1 MELKK
6 PAMAGTMESSD
17 VQITLRPNPGQGIVV
32 QLQSDVKVTFGD
44 AIEETVRAVLAEF
57 DVRDALV
64 DVKDKGRWTLSSVPG
79 CSVRSAGPPKFS
91 MTGER
96 GIPMAKGELMRTSMY
111 AGGTSPVKMI
121 QAGFYNEDCLV
132 YDLEDSVSAGEKD
145 AARFLVYNAV
155 KYQRPKDKY
164 ILIRVNGIYSKEL
177 DEDLEA
183 AVRAQPD
190 AIRIPKVEYDSEV
203 VKIDEKITA
212 IEKKACL
219 PVGGIQ
225 LWCNIE
231 SYLGVLNAQEI
242 ATASPRVA
250 AMALGAEDF
259 TASMSAQ
266 RTKPGW
272 EIFYARNAILMAC
285 RAACISAQD
294 AVFSD
299 INDNEGLE
307 KDLEMTRALGFDG
320 KTCVHPRQID
330 KVNAC
335 FTPSQKEIRNA
346 QRVLEAL
353 EEAAR
358 NHTGVCTL
366 DGGMVDKPMELR
378 ARTTLA
384 KAEAAG
390 IKFGGVVR

>member
-1 MELKK
+1 
-6 PAMAGTMESSD
+6 MA
-17 VQITLRPNPGQGIVV
+17 
-32 QLQSDVKVTFGD
+32 
-44 AIEETVRAVLAEF
+44 ET
-57 DVRDALV
+57 
-64 DVKDKGRWTLSSVPG
+64 
-79 CSVRSAGPPKFS
+79 
-91 MTGER
+91 
-96 GIPMAKGELMRTSMY
+96 ELMRTSLY
-111 AGGTSPVKMI
+111 AGGTSPVKII

-145 AARFLVYNAV
+145 AARFLVCNAI

-164 ILIRVNGIYSKEL
+164 IVVRVNGIYSREL

-183 AVRAQPD
+183 VVRAQPD
-190 AIRIPKVEYDSEV
+190 AIRIPKVEYASEV
-203 VKIDEKITA
+203 AGIDQKITE
-212 IEKKACL
+212 IERKAGL
-219 PVGGIQ
+219 PLGKIKI
-225 LWCNIE
+225 WCNIE
-231 SYLGVLNAQEI
+231 SYLGVLNAREI
-242 ATASPRVA
+242 AKASPRVA

-285 RAACISAQD
+285 REAGISAQD

-299 INDNEGLE
+299 INDQEGLE
-307 KDLEMTRALGFDG
+307 RDLEMTRTLGFDG

-330 KVNAC
+330 AANAC
-335 FTPSQKEIRNA
+335 FTPSLKEVRYA
-346 QRVLEAL
+346 QRVLAAL

-384 KAEAAG
+384 KARAAG
-390 IKFGGVVR
+390 IIKTGGEGV

>member
-1 MELKK
+1 
-6 PAMAGTMESSD
+6 MA
-17 VQITLRPNPGQGIVV
+17 
-32 QLQSDVKVTFGD
+32 
-44 AIEETVRAVLAEF
+44 ET
-57 DVRDALV
+57 
-64 DVKDKGRWTLSSVPG
+64 
-79 CSVRSAGPPKFS
+79 
-91 MTGER
+91 
-96 GIPMAKGELMRTSMY
+96 ELMRTSLY
-111 AGGTSPVKMI
+111 AGGTSPVKII

-145 AARFLVYNAV
+145 AARFLVCNAI

-164 ILIRVNGIYSKEL
+164 IVVRVNGIYSQEL

-183 AVRAQPD
+183 VVRAQPD
-190 AIRIPKVEYDSEV
+190 AIRIPKVEYASEV
-203 VKIDEKITA
+203 VGIDQKITA
-212 IEKKACL
+212 IEVKAGL
-219 PVGGIQ
+219 PQGKIK

-231 SYLGVLNAQEI
+231 SYLGVLNAREI
-242 ATASPRVA
+242 AKASPRVA

-285 RAACISAQD
+285 REAGISAQD

-299 INDNEGLE
+299 INDQEGLE
-307 KDLEMTRALGFDG
+307 RDLEMTRTLGFDG

-330 KVNAC
+330 AVNAC
-335 FTPSQKEIRNA
+335 FTPSLKEVRYA
-346 QRVLEAL
+346 QRVLAAM

-384 KAEAAG
+384 KARAAG
-390 IKFGGVVR
+390 IIKTGGEGV

>member
-1 MELKK
+1 
-6 PAMAGTMESSD
+6 MAN
-17 VQITLRPNPGQGIVV
+17 PN
-32 QLQSDVKVTFGD
+32 
-44 AIEETVRAVLAEF
+44 
-57 DVRDALV
+57 
-64 DVKDKGRWTLSSVPG
+64 
-79 CSVRSAGPPKFS
+79 
-91 MTGER
+91 
-96 GIPMAKGELMRTSMY
+96 LMRTSLY

-132 YDLEDSVSAGEKD
+132 YDLEDSVSADEKD

-155 KYQRPKDKY
+155 KYQRPQGKY
-164 ILIRVNGIYSKEL
+164 ILIRVNGIYSEYL

-190 AIRIPKVEYDSEV
+190 AIRIPKVEYASEV
-203 VKIDEKITA
+203 EKIDAKITA
-212 IEKKACL
+212 IEEKAGL
-219 PVGGIQ
+219 PVGKIQ

-231 SYLGVLNAQEI
+231 SYQGVLNAREI
-242 ATASPRVA
+242 AKASPRVA

-285 RAACISAQD
+285 REAGISAQD

-299 INDNEGLE
+299 INDQDGLHR
-307 KDLEMTRALGFDG
+307 DLEMTRTLGFDG

-330 KVNAC
+330 EVNAC
-335 FTPSQKEIRNA
+335 FTPSPKEIRNA

-353 EEAAR
+353 EEAAQR
-358 NHTGVCTL
+358 HTGVCTL

-378 ARTTLA
+378 ARSTLA
-384 KAEAAG
+384 KAQAAG
-390 IKFGGVVR
+390 IKIGREF

>member
-1 MELKK
+1 MK
-6 PAMAGTMESSD
+6 
-17 VQITLRPNPGQGIVV
+17 I
-32 QLQSDVKVTFGD
+32 
-44 AIEETVRAVLAEF
+44 
-57 DVRDALV
+57 
-64 DVKDKGRWTLSSVPG
+64 
-79 CSVRSAGPPKFS
+79 
-91 MTGER
+91 
-96 GIPMAKGELMRTSMY
+96 
-111 AGGTSPVKMI
+111 I

-145 AARFLVYNAV
+145 AARFLVCNAI

-164 ILIRVNGIYSKEL
+164 IVVRVNGIYSREL

-183 AVRAQPD
+183 VVRAQPD
-190 AIRIPKVEYDSEV
+190 AIRIPKVEYASEV
-203 VKIDEKITA
+203 AGIDQKITK
-212 IEKKACL
+212 IERKAGL
-219 PVGGIQ
+219 PLGKIKI
-225 LWCNIE
+225 WCNIE
-231 SYLGVLNAQEI
+231 SYLGVLNAREI
-242 ATASPRVA
+242 AKASPRVA

-285 RAACISAQD
+285 REAGISAQD

-299 INDNEGLE
+299 INDQEGLE
-307 KDLEMTRALGFDG
+307 RDLEMTRTLGFDG

-330 KVNAC
+330 AVNAC
-335 FTPSQKEIRNA
+335 FTPSLKEVRYA
-346 QRVLEAL
+346 QRVLAAL

-384 KAEAAG
+384 KARAAG
-390 IKFGGVVR
+390 IIKTGGEGV

>member
-1 MELKK
+1 
-6 PAMAGTMESSD
+6 MA
-17 VQITLRPNPGQGIVV
+17 
-32 QLQSDVKVTFGD
+32 
-44 AIEETVRAVLAEF
+44 ET
-57 DVRDALV
+57 
-64 DVKDKGRWTLSSVPG
+64 
-79 CSVRSAGPPKFS
+79 
-91 MTGER
+91 
-96 GIPMAKGELMRTSMY
+96 ELMRTSLY
-111 AGGTSPVKMI
+111 AGGTSPVKII

-145 AARFLVYNAV
+145 AARFLVCNAI

-164 ILIRVNGIYSKEL
+164 IVVRVNGIYSREL

-183 AVRAQPD
+183 VVRAQPD
-190 AIRIPKVEYDSEV
+190 AIRIPKVEYASEV
-203 VKIDEKITA
+203 AGIDQKITK
-212 IEKKACL
+212 IERKAGL
-219 PVGGIQ
+219 PQGKIKI
-225 LWCNIE
+225 WCNIE
-231 SYLGVLNAQEI
+231 SYLGVLNAREI
-242 ATASPRVA
+242 AKASPRVA

-285 RAACISAQD
+285 REAGISAQD

-299 INDNEGLE
+299 INDQEGLE
-307 KDLEMTRALGFDG
+307 RDLEMTRTLGFDG

-330 KVNAC
+330 AVNAC
-335 FTPSQKEIRNA
+335 FTPSLKEVRYA
-346 QRVLEAL
+346 QRVLAAL

-384 KAEAAG
+384 KARAAG
-390 IKFGGVVR
+390 IIKTGGEGV

>member
-1 MELKK
+1 
-6 PAMAGTMESSD
+6 MA
-17 VQITLRPNPGQGIVV
+17 
-32 QLQSDVKVTFGD
+32 
-44 AIEETVRAVLAEF
+44 ET
-57 DVRDALV
+57 
-64 DVKDKGRWTLSSVPG
+64 
-79 CSVRSAGPPKFS
+79 
-91 MTGER
+91 
-96 GIPMAKGELMRTSMY
+96 ELMRTSLY
-111 AGGTSPVKMI
+111 AGGTSPVKII

-145 AARFLVYNAV
+145 AARFLVCNAI

-164 ILIRVNGIYSKEL
+164 IVVRVNGIYSQEL

-183 AVRAQPD
+183 VVRAQPD
-190 AIRIPKVEYDSEV
+190 AIRIPKVEYASEV
-203 VKIDEKITA
+203 AGIDQKITE
-212 IEKKACL
+212 IERKAGL
-219 PVGGIQ
+219 PLGKIKI
-225 LWCNIE
+225 WCNIE
-231 SYLGVLNAQEI
+231 SYLGVLNAREI
-242 ATASPRVA
+242 AKASPRVA

-285 RAACISAQD
+285 REAGISAQD

-299 INDNEGLE
+299 INDQEGLE
-307 KDLEMTRALGFDG
+307 RDLEMTRTLGFDG

-330 KVNAC
+330 AVNAC
-335 FTPSQKEIRNA
+335 FTPSLKEVRYA
-346 QRVLEAL
+346 QRVLAAL

-384 KAEAAG
+384 KARAAG
-390 IKFGGVVR
+390 IIKTGGEGV

>member
-1 MELKK
+1 
-6 PAMAGTMESSD
+6 MA
-17 VQITLRPNPGQGIVV
+17 
-32 QLQSDVKVTFGD
+32 
-44 AIEETVRAVLAEF
+44 ET
-57 DVRDALV
+57 
-64 DVKDKGRWTLSSVPG
+64 
-79 CSVRSAGPPKFS
+79 
-91 MTGER
+91 
-96 GIPMAKGELMRTSMY
+96 ELMRTSLY
-111 AGGTSPVKMI
+111 AGGTSPVKII

-145 AARFLVYNAV
+145 AARFLVCNAI

-164 ILIRVNGIYSKEL
+164 IVVRVNGIYSREL

-183 AVRAQPD
+183 VVRAQPD
-190 AIRIPKVEYDSEV
+190 AIRIPKVEYASEV
-203 VKIDEKITA
+203 AGIDQKITA
-212 IEKKACL
+212 IETKAGL
-219 PVGGIQ
+219 PLGKIKI
-225 LWCNIE
+225 WCNIE
-231 SYLGVLNAQEI
+231 SYLGVLNAREI
-242 ATASPRVA
+242 AKASPRVA

-266 RTKPGW
+266 RTKQGW

-285 RAACISAQD
+285 REAGISAQD

-299 INDNEGLE
+299 INDQEGLE
-307 KDLEMTRALGFDG
+307 RDLEMTRTLGFDG

-330 KVNAC
+330 AVNAC
-335 FTPSQKEIRNA
+335 FTPSLKEVRYA
-346 QRVLEAL
+346 QRVLAAL

-384 KAEAAG
+384 KARAAG
-390 IKFGGVVR
+390 IIKTGGEGV

>member
-1 MELKK
+1 
-6 PAMAGTMESSD
+6 
-17 VQITLRPNPGQGIVV
+17 
-32 QLQSDVKVTFGD
+32 
-44 AIEETVRAVLAEF
+44 
-57 DVRDALV
+57 
-64 DVKDKGRWTLSSVPG
+64 
-79 CSVRSAGPPKFS
+79 
-91 MTGER
+91 
-96 GIPMAKGELMRTSMY
+96 MAKQELMRTSLY

-155 KYQRPKDKY
+155 KYQRPKGKY
-164 ILIRVNGIYSKEL
+164 ILIRVNGIYSEYL

-190 AIRIPKVEYDSEV
+190 AIRIPKVEYASEV
-203 VKIDEKITA
+203 EKIDAKITA
-212 IEKKACL
+212 IEKKAAL
-219 PVGGIQ
+219 PLGAIQ

-231 SYLGVLNAQEI
+231 SYLGVLNAREI
-242 ATASPRVA
+242 AKASPRVA

-285 RAACISAQD
+285 REAGISAQD

-299 INDNEGLE
+299 INDKEGLQR
-307 KDLEMTRALGFDG
+307 DLEMTRALGFDG

-330 KVNAC
+330 PVNRC
-335 FTPSQKEIRNA
+335 FTPSDKEIRNA
-346 QRVLEAL
+346 LRVLDAL
-353 EEAAR
+353 KAAAEQ
-358 NHTGVCTL
+358 HTGVCVL

-378 ARTTLA
+378 ARSTLA

-390 IKFGGVVR
+390 IKTGREN

>member
-1 MELKK
+1 
-6 PAMAGTMESSD
+6 MA
-17 VQITLRPNPGQGIVV
+17 
-32 QLQSDVKVTFGD
+32 
-44 AIEETVRAVLAEF
+44 ET
-57 DVRDALV
+57 
-64 DVKDKGRWTLSSVPG
+64 
-79 CSVRSAGPPKFS
+79 
-91 MTGER
+91 
-96 GIPMAKGELMRTSMY
+96 ELMRTSLY
-111 AGGTSPVKMI
+111 AGGTSPVKII

-145 AARFLVYNAV
+145 AARFLVCNAI

-164 ILIRVNGIYSKEL
+164 IVVRVNGIYSREL

-183 AVRAQPD
+183 VVRAQPD
-190 AIRIPKVEYDSEV
+190 AIRIPKVEYASEV
-203 VKIDEKITA
+203 AGIDQKITK
-212 IEKKACL
+212 IERKAGL
-219 PVGGIQ
+219 PLGKIKI
-225 LWCNIE
+225 WCNIE
-231 SYLGVLNAQEI
+231 SYLGVLNAREI
-242 ATASPRVA
+242 AKASPRVA

-285 RAACISAQD
+285 REAGISAQG

-299 INDNEGLE
+299 INDQEGLE
-307 KDLEMTRALGFDG
+307 RDLEMTRTLGLDG

-330 KVNAC
+330 AVNAC
-335 FTPSQKEIRNA
+335 FTPSLKEVRYA
-346 QRVLEAL
+346 QRVLAAL

-384 KAEAAG
+384 KARAAG
-390 IKFGGVVR
+390 IIKTGGEGV

>member
-1 MELKK
+1 MEK
-6 PAMAGTMESSD
+6 S
-17 VQITLRPNPGQGIVV
+17 
-32 QLQSDVKVTFGD
+32 
-44 AIEETVRAVLAEF
+44 
-57 DVRDALV
+57 
-64 DVKDKGRWTLSSVPG
+64 
-79 CSVRSAGPPKFS
+79 
-91 MTGER
+91 
-96 GIPMAKGELMRTSMY
+96 ELMRTSLY

-145 AARFLVYNAV
+145 AARLLVYNAV
-155 KYQRPKDKY
+155 KYQRPKGKY
-164 ILIRVNGIYSKEL
+164 ILIRVNGIYSEYL

-190 AIRIPKVEYDSEV
+190 AIRIPKVEYASEV
-203 VKIDEKITA
+203 QRIDEKITA
-212 IEKKACL
+212 IEEKAGL
-219 PVGGIQ
+219 PLGGIQ

-231 SYLGVLNAQEI
+231 SYLGVLNAREI
-242 ATASPRVA
+242 AKASPRVA

-259 TASMSAQ
+259 TASMTAQ

-272 EIFYARNAILMAC
+272 EIFYARNAVLMAC
-285 RAACISAQD
+285 REAGISAQD

-299 INDNEGLE
+299 INDQEGLQR
-307 KDLEMTRALGFDG
+307 DLEMTRTLGFDG

-330 KVNAC
+330 AVNAC
-335 FTPSQKEIRNA
+335 FTPSLKEIRNA
-346 QRVLEAL
+346 QRVLAAL
-353 EEAAR
+353 DEAAK

-378 ARTTLA
+378 ARSTLA

-390 IKFGGVVR
+390 IKTGVELL